1 MRSTTPSR
9 SSIRSALGA
18 SWIPAPISPNS
29 WACSST
35 QTGMPCRESAR
46 AVARPPM
53 PPPTTSVSTRSGAVP
68 IVAFTARRWYLRRR
82 CLPVAL
88 TAGDLGAMVQTIAA
102 PRRTRTRRRLR
113 FARPSRPSSGA
124 HDPTASRQ
132 AAGDQRRGGTR
143 VLTVGRGPR
152 LRLAAELGSDAVVDY
167 QRDDPVAALR
177 AATAGRGVDCVFEC
191 SGNPA
196 TVSQALAGVRRGGT
210 VALLGLTGGAKV
222 ELEVDRLALDEIDLL
237 GIRSSPN
244 AYPAMIDLLATGA
257 VTAKPLA
264 THVYP
269 LARVHEA
276 FTALERREAIRPILT
291 M

>member
-1 MRSTTPSR
+1 MVPET
-9 SSIRSALGA
+9 AL
-18 SWIPAPISPNS
+18 
-29 WACSST
+29 
-35 QTGMPCRESAR
+35 
-46 AVARPPM
+46 
-53 PPPTTSVSTRSGAVP
+53 
-68 IVAFTARRWYLRRR
+68 L
-82 CLPVAL
+82 
-88 TAGDLGAMVQTIAA
+88 AG
-102 PRRTRTRRRLR
+102 RLD
-113 FARPSRPSSGA
+113 S
-124 HDPTASRQ
+124 
-132 AAGDQRRGGTR
+132 
-143 VLTVGRGPR
+143 RGPR
-152 LRLAAELGSDAVVDY
+152 GDGANDCRPAAD
-167 QRDDPVAALR
+167 
-177 AATAGRGVDCVFEC
+177 TAGRGVDCVFEC

>member
-1 MRSTTPSR
+1 
-9 SSIRSALGA
+9 
-18 SWIPAPISPNS
+18 
-29 WACSST
+29 
-35 QTGMPCRESAR
+35 
-46 AVARPPM
+46 
-53 PPPTTSVSTRSGAVP
+53 
-68 IVAFTARRWYLRRR
+68 
-82 CLPVAL
+82 
-88 TAGDLGAMVQTIAA
+88 
-102 PRRTRTRRRLR
+102 
-113 FARPSRPSSGA
+113 
-124 HDPTASRQ
+124 
-132 AAGDQRRGGTR
+132 